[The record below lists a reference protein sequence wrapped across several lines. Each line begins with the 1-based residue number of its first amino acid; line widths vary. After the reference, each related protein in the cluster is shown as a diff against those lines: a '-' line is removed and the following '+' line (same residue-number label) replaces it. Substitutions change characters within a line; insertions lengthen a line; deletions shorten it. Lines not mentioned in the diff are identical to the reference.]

1 MSGRTLSGPRSPE
14 QNLRRLFPSCSP
26 TSATAVVTEAQGHS
40 HEAPLASISLSL
52 RSLGPHPPGIHQ
64 ASPAAISPP

>member
-1 MSGRTLSGPRSPE
+1 MPGRTLSGPTSPE
-14 QNLRRLFPSCSP
+14 QNLRRLFPSCSL

-40 HEAPLASISLSL
+40 PGQHLPVPETP
-52 RSLGPHPPGIHQ
+52 GPPPSWYPQ